1 MASSKGLPNELLISI
16 IEKLSDDDRK
26 IHHFDPVGVKDLQQ
40 VRLVSRRMSKL
51 AAPLLFESMILDEK
65 LLDDED
71 LAHVSNFAEENPH
84 LACHVRRLQ
93 RRLSPLFI
101 NAQHVRAEYTE
112 QALLAG
118 LDVEGLL
125 GLDNECRLLNN
136 LEEQFGVQTAFNK
149 VQPCCHVSFPS
160 CVLPIR
166 HLLVNR
172 NTDSALE
179 RSDFIPTHGQG
190 LAEPGSLGEY
200 SV

>member
-1 MASSKGLPNELLISI
+1 M
-16 IEKLSDDDRK
+16 
-26 IHHFDPVGVKDLQQ
+26 FD
-40 VRLVSRRMSKL
+40 
-51 AAPLLFESMILDEK
+51 
-65 LLDDED
+65 
-71 LAHVSNFAEENPH
+71 
-84 LACHVRRLQ
+84 ACSG
-93 RRLSPLFI
+93 LSPLFI

-136 LEEQFGVQTAFNK
+136 LEEQFGVQTAFTK

-179 RSDFIPTHGQG
+179 KSDFIPTHGQG